1 MRQVYLTAQTKHAWW
16 MLANFAKVHDIT
28 KCGAYKWITWRLL
41 NIFELKRLFRR
52 NSHMVSVE
60 RATICSGCV
69 LFLTSVILWH
79 WYASSDVPLY
89 FPLPLLLQEK
99 RSGAFDFW
107 EGLTVQKLT
116 ASWISLI
123 YEVLFA
129 FFLRKNTFILLP
141 SIDQIINCAIST
153 SGRAT
158 VIDCDV
164 RKWMRSRRF
173 RTICVVS

>member
-79 WYASSDVPLY
+79 WYASSDVPLC

-107 EGLTVQKLT
+107 EGLTVQKLQRHESRWYMKCCLHS
-116 ASWISLI
+116 SWG
-123 YEVLFA
+123 
-129 FFLRKNTFILLP
+129 RTP
-141 SIDQIINCAIST
+141 SFSFPLSI
-153 SGRAT
+153 R
-158 VIDCDV
+158 
-164 RKWMRSRRF
+164 
-173 RTICVVS
+173 